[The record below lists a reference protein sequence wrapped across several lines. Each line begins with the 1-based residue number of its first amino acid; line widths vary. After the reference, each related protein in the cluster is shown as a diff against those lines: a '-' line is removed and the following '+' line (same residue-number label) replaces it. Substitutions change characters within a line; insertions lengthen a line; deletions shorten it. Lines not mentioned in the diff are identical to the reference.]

1 MAIAVAYGIAIATL
15 LTLLILPVLLS
26 LYSDI
31 KLSTF
36 WLWNG
41 KKTEAELL
49 EPAIIEMEA
58 ERAEIEDIKSEEK

>member
-1 MAIAVAYGIAIATL
+1 
-15 LTLLILPVLLS
+15 LLS